1 MTLAVDISHRA
12 GDFALE
18 AAFES
23 TGRLTALFGPSGSG
37 KTTLVNVLAG
47 LVAPRQARV
56 VVDGRTLL
64 DTSRRVFVPAH
75 RRRVGYVFQDARL
88 FPHMSVRAN
97 LAYGRFFVT
106 KTERRADFDAVVAML
121 DIAPLLDRRP
131 ASLSGGEKQRV
142 AIGRALLA
150 NPQLILMD
158 EPLASLDETRKA
170 EILPYVERLRDE
182 AKVPIVYVSHSVA
195 EVARLATDI
204 AVLDRGRLAA
214 FGPAADI
221 LARLDLFS
229 GEEAG
234 EGGAVLE
241 MHVREQDRAFAMT
254 VLRSAVGEVRVPHVD
269 APLGSRLRV
278 RLRAR
283 DVMIASVRPQG
294 ISALNVLAG
303 TVDSLRQVSENTVD
317 VRLHCGGQPVIARI
331 TRLSVE
337 RLRLAPGQPV
347 FAVVKTV
354 SVEPVGAAPRVAG
367 TGRNGEAQPA
377 HRS

>member
-1 MTLAVDISHRA
+1 
-12 GDFALE
+12 
-18 AAFES
+18 
-23 TGRLTALFGPSGSG
+23 LFGPSGSG
-37 KTTLVNVLAG
+37 KTTLVNIIGG
-47 LVAPRQARV
+47 LIRPDEGRVA
-56 VVDGRTLL
+56 VDGRTLV
-64 DTSRRVFVPAH
+64 DTARRTFVPAH

-88 FPHMSVRAN
+88 FPHLTVKAN
-97 LAYGRFFVT
+97 LTYGRFFAP
-106 KTERRADFDAVVAML
+106 KAGSGSDLEAIVALL
-121 DIAPLLDRRP
+121 DIGDLLPRRP

-158 EPLASLDETRKA
+158 EPLASLDEARKA

-214 FGPAADI
+214 FGPASEI

-254 VLRSAVGEVRVPHVD
+254 VLRSAAGEIRVPGVD

-283 DVMIASVRPQG
+283 DVMIATIRPQG

-303 TVDSLRQVSENTVD
+303 TVDTLRQVSENTVD
-317 VRLHCGGQPVIARI
+317 VRLDCGGQPVVARI

-354 SVEPVGAAPRVAG
+354 SVEPAGAAPRVAG

-377 HRS
+377 HRP

>member
-1 MTLAVDISHRA
+1 MTLLVDVSHRA

-47 LVAPRQARV
+47 LVAPRQGRV

-97 LAYGRFFVT
+97 LTYGRFFVA
-106 KTERRADFDAVVAML
+106 KSERRADFDAVVAML

-150 NPQLILMD
+150 SPQLILMD
-158 EPLASLDETRKA
+158 EPLASLDEARKG

-204 AVLDRGRLAA
+204 AVLERGRLAA
-214 FGPAADI
+214 FGPTADI
-221 LARLDLFS
+221 LSRLDLFS
-229 GEEAG
+229 GEAAG

-254 VLRSAVGEVRVPHVD
+254 VLRSPAGEIRVPHVD
-269 APLGSRLRV
+269 APLGSQLRV

-283 DVMIASVRPQG
+283 DVMLATVRPEG
-294 ISALNVLAG
+294 ISALNVLSG
-303 TVDSLRQVSENTVD
+303 TVTALKGLADNTVD
-317 VRLHCGGQPVIARI
+317 VRLDCGGETVISRI
-331 TRLSVE
+331 TRLSAE
-337 RLRLAPGQPV
+337 RLRLAPGQHV
-347 FAVVKTV
+347 YAVVKTV
-354 SVEPVGAAPRVAG
+354 SVEPAGAP
-367 TGRNGEAQPA
+367 PA
-377 HRS
+377 RAEV